1 MNDVVILGAGKIGRT
16 VAQMLARTGEYRLR
30 IGDTDEKSLQR
41 TAEGLPNT
49 TTQRTDFASDADLD
63 RILAGAKAV
72 ISCAP
77 FFCNV
82 KIATRARHN
91 KVHYFDLTEDVA
103 VTKTVM
109 QLAEGAQSALM
120 PQCGLAPGFIT
131 IAAMHLMTGLT
142 DVRELKLRVGALPK
156 RPSSLFQYN
165 LTWSTNGL
173 INEYCNPCEALQNGE
188 PISYAPLE
196 GLEPITV
203 EGIQYEAFHTSG
215 GLGTLVSSLRGKVQN
230 LTYKTIRYPGHQY
243 LLRFLLEDL
252 RFQHHRDELQK
263 ILERAIPYTLDDQ
276 VVIYA
281 SAVGSENGRL
291 TERTYAQTIPDQRIG
306 DTRYG
311 AIQITTAAG
320 VCAVVDLMLA
330 GRLPTKGFVRQEQ
343 VVPAEFFANRFGAYY
358 RGR

>member
-16 VAQMLARTGEYRLR
+16 VAQMLARTGDYRLR
-30 IGDTDEKSLQR
+30 IGDTNEKSLLE

-49 TTQRTDFASDADLD
+49 TTLRTDFASDTDID
-63 RILAGAKAV
+63 RILTGAKAV
-72 ISCAP
+72 VSCAP

-82 KIATRARHN
+82 KIAGRARTK

-103 VTKTVM
+103 VTKSVM
-109 QLAEGAQSALM
+109 QLAEGADCALM

-131 IAAMHLMTGLT
+131 IAAMYLMAGLT

-156 RPSSLFQYN
+156 RPSSIVHYN

-173 INEYCNPCEALQNGE
+173 INEYCNPCEALHDGQ

-196 GLEPITV
+196 GLEQLTV
-203 EGIQYEAFHTSG
+203 EGVRYEAFNTSG
-215 GLGTLVSSLRGKVQN
+215 GLGTLTQSLRGKVQE
-230 LTYKTIRYPGHQY
+230 LTYKTVRFPGHQY
-243 LLRFLLEDL
+243 LLRFLFHDL
-252 RFQHHRDELQK
+252 RFQYHRDELQK
-263 ILERAIPYTLDDQ
+263 ILERALPYTLDDQ

-281 SAVGSENGRL
+281 CAVGNENGRL
-291 TERTYAQTIPDQRIG
+291 TERTYAQTIPDQEICGQRF
-306 DTRYG
+306 G

-320 VCAVVDLMLA
+320 VCAVLDLMMQ
-330 GRLPTKGFVRQEQ
+330 GKLPTRGFVRQEQ

-358 RGR
+358 RSR